1 MTELYK
7 YRARVHVTMSKHAG
21 SPSQPWTFR
30 PFPILAAVMVAA
42 IAFSAVLML
51 SGTDAAD

>member
-1 MTELYK
+1 
-7 YRARVHVTMSKHAG
+7 MSEHAG